1 MGYACQVL
9 VIVGPTTSRIKE
21 KEGQFI
27 ENSQNIFLEILLI
40 LPSKNPIYRRTYIC
54 GSLAESAVVEDTDQG
69 QQSGA
74 QVLKFSFF
82 NYFSEQTCQ
91 NGAEKSFK

>member
-21 KEGQFI
+21 KEGHFI

-40 LPSKNPIYRRTYIC
+40 LPSKNPISRGGSQAERTNR
-54 GSLAESAVVEDTDQG
+54 SARSESPDE
-69 QQSGA
+69 
-74 QVLKFSFF
+74 
-82 NYFSEQTCQ
+82 
-91 NGAEKSFK
+91 